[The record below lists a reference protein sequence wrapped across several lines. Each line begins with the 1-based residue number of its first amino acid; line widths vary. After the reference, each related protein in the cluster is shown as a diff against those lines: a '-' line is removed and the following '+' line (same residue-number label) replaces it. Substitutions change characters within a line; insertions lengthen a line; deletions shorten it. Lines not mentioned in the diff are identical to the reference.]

1 MELKLARLTWVVQNR
16 RTSHLGASNGAEE
29 SIHECTNELNK
40 FFFFLVQRNKNGQ
53 CTGFCFCF
61 CLGTLLCRFWWH
73 FCKCLFLKH
82 YLG

>member
-1 MELKLARLTWVVQNR
+1 MELKLERLTWVVQNR

-40 FFFFLVQRNKNGQ
+40 FFFFLVQRNK
-53 CTGFCFCF
+53 
-61 CLGTLLCRFWWH
+61 TLLCRFWWH